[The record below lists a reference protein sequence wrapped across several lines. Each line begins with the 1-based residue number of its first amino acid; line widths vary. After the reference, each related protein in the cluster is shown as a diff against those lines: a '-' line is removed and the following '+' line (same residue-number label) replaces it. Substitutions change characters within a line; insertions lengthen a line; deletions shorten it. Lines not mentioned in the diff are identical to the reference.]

1 MIEGLANHPF
11 WLGVLGS
18 TAAGACTAVGAAGVF
33 AIQRLS
39 PKLEDMLLSAAAG
52 ITALSILNTTD
63 VHERINAMGAEL
75 RGLLVDVL
83 LDEGVPWG
91 IYGEF
96 SEVHIFTNPEGE
108 AIDPGAFD
116 PFNYDYRQIKAARK
130 ELTNKLRLAMMN
142 NGVDISGWP
151 GGNISAAHTSAELER
166 TADAFRTVVKALKQE
181 GEIAS

>member
-1 MIEGLANHPF
+1 MPAYNANP
-11 WLGVLGS
+11 V
-18 TAAGACTAVGAAGVF
+18 
-33 AIQRLS
+33 
-39 PKLEDMLLSAAAG
+39 SAAAG

-116 PFNYDYRQIKAARK
+116 SFNYDYRQIKAARK